1 MLRDLQIS
9 SYVLD
14 MMLRHAEREYPNEA
28 CGIVIGPKIKR
39 MAIGV
44 FPIKNIQDELHA
56 KDPTRYPRLAKTA
69 YQMDPK
75 EVKIVEKEAESKA
88 FETKLFYHSHP
99 DHGVYFSEEDRA
111 IACPWGEPSY
121 PEVGHVVISVENGKA
136 VAASEFYWNPE
147 KQDFEERKLKQSANE
162 GESHGH

>member
-1 MLRDLQIS
+1 MQRDLQIS

-14 MMLRHAEREYPNEA
+14 MMILRAEKDYPNEA
-28 CGIVIGPKIKR
+28 CGIVIGPKGIHK
-39 MAIGV
+39 AIGV
-44 FPIKNIQDELHA
+44 FPIRNIQDELHE
-56 KDPTRYPRLAKTA
+56 KDPVRFPRKAATA

-75 EVKIVEKEAESKA
+75 DVKIVEKEAESKG

-121 PEVGHVVISVENGKA
+121 PDVGHVVISVEKGKA
-136 VAASEFYWNPE
+136 VAASEFFWNPE
-147 KQDFEERKLKQSANE
+147 KKDFEERKLR
-162 GESHGH
+162 

>member
-14 MMLRHAEREYPNEA
+14 MMLRQAEREYPCEA

-39 MAIGV
+39 IALGV
-44 FPIKNIQDELHA
+44 FPVKNIQDALHA
-56 KDPTRYPRLAKTA
+56 QDPKRYPRDAKIA

-75 EVKIVEKEAESKA
+75 EVKIVAKEAESKN

-99 DHGVYFSEEDRA
+99 DHGVYFSEEDKA
-111 IACPWGEPSY
+111 MACPWGEPSF
-121 PEVGHVVISVENGKA
+121 PEVGHIVISVDGGKA

-147 KQDFEERKLKQSANE
+147 KKDFEERKLR
-162 GESHGH
+162 

>member
-1 MLRDLQIS
+1 MQRDLQIS

-28 CGIVIGPKIKR
+28 CGIVIGPKEKR
-39 MAIGV
+39 VAIGV
-44 FPIKNIQDELHA
+44 FPVKNIQDELHA
-56 KDPTRYPRLAKTA
+56 KDPQRYPREAKTA

-75 EVKIVEKEAESKA
+75 EVRIVEKEAESKG
-88 FETKLFYHSHP
+88 FEVKLFYHSHP
-99 DHGVYFSEEDRA
+99 EHGVYFSEEDRA

-121 PEVGHVVISVENGKA
+121 PEVGHIVISVEKGKA
-136 VAASEFYWNPE
+136 VAASEFFWNPDT
-147 KQDFEERKLKQSANE
+147 KDFEERKLKSNQ